1 MNISL
6 VVPCYSEEANLQKG
20 VLDKIGNF
28 TRDDSRFAEVIF
40 VDDGSIDS
48 SRHIIKEKYL
58 GKFPKLRLIENEH
71 QGKAYA
77 IITGICKAKGD
88 FVLFS
93 DVDLATPIEEA
104 EKLIKEAQNGYP
116 IVIGSRNTHRKG
128 APFLRK
134 LMAVGFIIVRDIL
147 IGLSGIRDTQCGF
160 KLFQKKAAL
169 SIIKRLKVFA
179 HKKKAIKSPSVSAG
193 FDLEF
198 LFLAAKQGYRIKEVP
213 IIWRYA
219 ETKRVNFLKDS
230 LETMQD
236 ILKIKYFDITGKYS
250 T

>member
-160 KLFQKKAAL
+160 KLL
-169 SIIKRLKVFA
+169 LVSRLQ
-179 HKKKAIKSPSVSAG
+179 HNPHS
-193 FDLEF
+193 
-198 LFLAAKQGYRIKEVP
+198 
-213 IIWRYA
+213 
-219 ETKRVNFLKDS
+219 
-230 LETMQD
+230 
-236 ILKIKYFDITGKYS
+236 
-250 T
+250 